1 MMKKV
6 LLVLSIFLFSIILL
20 PKVKAG
26 TGYTFEEKI
35 YKIEFDNLRSNKLK
49 ELLDG
54 TDSLI
59 VTIKVSVKS
68 EVKTYKFMTLDVN
81 KIEKQLLKKVIND
94 MEDLNERAYVKLNG
108 VKINEINIRCTSDSY
123 NKILE
128 RKDNLDD

>member
-6 LLVLSIFLFSIILL
+6 FLVLSIFLFSIIFL

-26 TGYTFEEKI
+26 AGYAFEEKI

-49 ELLDG
+49 ELLAN

-94 MEDLNERAYVKLNG
+94 MEDINERAYVKLNG
-108 VKINEINIRCTSDSY
+108 VKIIEMNIRCTSDSY

-128 RKDNLDD
+128 RKDNLDG

>member
-6 LLVLSIFLFSIILL
+6 FLVLSIFLFSIFFL

-26 TGYTFEEKI
+26 TGYAFEEKI
-35 YKIEFDNLRSNKLK
+35 YEIEFDNLRSNKLK
-49 ELLDG
+49 ELLAN

-94 MEDLNERAYVKLNG
+94 MEDINERAYVKLNG
-108 VKINEINIRCTSDSY
+108 VKIIEMNVRCTSDSY

-128 RKDNLDD
+128 RKDNLDG

>member
-68 EVKTYKFMTLDVN
+68 EVKTFKFMTLDVN
-81 KIEKQLLKKVIND
+81 GIEKELLKKVIND

-108 VKINEINIRCTSDSY
+108 VKIIEINIRCTSDSY

>member
-1 MMKKV
+1 MKKV

-20 PKVKAG
+20 PKVKAR

-68 EVKTYKFMTLDVN
+68 EVKTFKFMTLDVN
-81 KIEKQLLKKVIND
+81 GIEKELLKKVIND

>member
-6 LLVLSIFLFSIILL
+6 FLVLSIFLFSIIFL

-26 TGYTFEEKI
+26 TGYAFEEGI

-49 ELLDG
+49 ELLAD

-68 EVKTYKFMTLDVN
+68 EVKTYKFMTLNVN
-81 KIEKQLLKKVIND
+81 EIEKELLKKVIND
-94 MEDLNERAYVKLNG
+94 MEDINEKAYVKLNG

-128 RKDNLDD
+128 RKGKLDD